1 MIAQN
6 LLYHSLVHPQPKY
19 NLNDPVHKKCDKR
32 IRLVRKTLPGVFA
45 FEYRLPTS
53 TGRKKMEFIL
63 EIHLNINF

>member
-1 MIAQN
+1 MTIS
-6 LLYHSLVHPQPKY
+6 HDIPQPKY

-53 TGRKKMEFIL
+53 TGEKKMEFIL
-63 EIHLNINF
+63 GIYNLNIIF